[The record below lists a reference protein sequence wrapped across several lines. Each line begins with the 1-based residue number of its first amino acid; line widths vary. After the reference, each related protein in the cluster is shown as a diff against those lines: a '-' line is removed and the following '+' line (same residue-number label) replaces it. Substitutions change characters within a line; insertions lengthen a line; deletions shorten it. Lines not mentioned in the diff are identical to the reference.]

1 MSANPL
7 NPTQHPELELIQQL
21 WMSGLR
27 AKQIIAHLEANG
39 LPPIKEEALARYGQ
53 RNWNHLYKMEIGE
66 ELKINTITNM
76 MDALADEGLTVT
88 KVSIQKNESLGWER
102 DEEGVNH
109 QVLKPSVKQTLEV
122 RPNPTLQLEKAT
134 LAPIKITPLK
144 GVNRLPQK
152 ADNLKTAVSIPDI
165 QVGYFRTKTGELISL
180 HDEAAVNVT
189 LKMLQYLEASEHIDL
204 IVLQGDNLD
213 FPEFS
218 SHRSAPGF
226 IGNLQYAIDRYATI
240 LYAIRQ
246 ICPTAEIVHLNGN
259 HECLSTEAQAI
270 TPEGPKDYVDLSVG
284 DLVLS
289 ANDDLEPIWLPI
301 EEIYEKDFDGELI
314 QIGSNHSRSKLTVTP
329 GHRVVGLSANNKNK
343 WTEHLASEYATK
355 FIPTATKAQ
364 DREELDIL
372 DDEIRLAAWCL
383 TDSYRNNQGNW
394 YFYQSGEKVC
404 KIIEILDNLDISYA
418 SSIRKT
424 PPTEICGK
432 VLKSCQDSYN
442 ISINK
447 ADSKIIDNLVDKKYA
462 LPSWVWELSD
472 RQLRILI
479 KEWQF
484 TDGTTPT
491 RGTSIPIYCSSDL
504 RKDLQMLLIQ
514 RGYSATLHEYN
525 PGHWRINIVEN
536 KTTTKVE
543 KHLVKKVPYKGKVWC
558 LKVENERF
566 FAYEDGKPT
575 LTGNCRLIN
584 TAVDKMPGLAGLSRA
599 GETKPLLGIEYLCRF
614 DDVNVTHIE
623 DYPNGVHWANEGLRF
638 IHGSAVS
645 AAKGATSAKQLS
657 LGVSTVAG
665 HGHRAELVW
674 DRRMTKDGALQIFAG
689 SAGTLAK
696 INGEIPSS
704 KTGVN
709 PSGGL
714 PYRKGTETWQQG
726 IMIIH
731 YEHEGFNA
739 YPHIVPINEGEAYL
753 HGKRFQSS
761 VDSNGCDL

>member
-1 MSANPL
+1 MSNEELTPSE
-7 NPTQHPELELIQQL
+7 HPNLDEMREWWIEGKRASEIIRLLEEK
-21 WMSGLR
+21 GY
-27 AKQIIAHLEANG
+27 
-39 LPPIKEEALARYGQ
+39 PPVKVGSLGRYGQ
-53 RNWNHLYKMEIGE
+53 RNWTTEYRLRLEK
-66 ELKINTITNM
+66 ELKVDDLSEIV
-76 MDALADEGLTVT
+76 DALSDKGFSVT
-88 KVSIQKNESLGWER
+88 KVDIRRDESLGWEK

-109 QVLKPSVKQTLEV
+109 QVLKPTIKQHIEVKPSLSSVE
-122 RPNPTLQLEKAT
+122 RAT
-134 LAPIKITPLK
+134 LSPII
-144 GVNRLPQK
+144 VNHVNGLERFTRPSHIKL
-152 ADNLKTAVSIPDI
+152 AVSVPDMQI
-165 QVGYFRTKTGELISL
+165 GYFQATDGTVHSL
-180 HDEAAVNVT
+180 HDEAAFSVT
-189 LKMLQYLEASEHIDL
+189 LKL
-204 IVLQGDNLD
+204 IAYMQATEGVDTIIVQGDNLD
-213 FPEFS
+213 LPEFS

-226 IGNLQYAIDRYATI
+226 MGSLQQAINRNATAMSA
-240 LYAIRQ
+240 LRTVA
-246 ICPTAEIVHLNGN
+246 PEAEIVYIQGN

-329 GHRVVGLSANNKNK
+329 GHRVVGLSVNNKNK
-343 WTEHLASEYATK
+343 WTEHLAGEYVTK

-383 TDSYRNNQGNW
+383 TDSFRNNQGKW
-394 YFYQSGEKVC
+394 HFYQSEKKVY
-404 KIIEILDNLDISYA
+404 KIIEILDNLDISYI

-424 PPTEICGK
+424 LPTEICGK

-442 ISINK
+442 ISISK
-447 ADSKIIDNLVDKKYA
+447 ADSKIIDKIVDKKYA

-491 RGTSIPIYCSSDL
+491 SGTSIPIYCSSDL

-525 PGHWRINIVEN
+525 PGYWRINIVEN

-575 LTGNCRLIN
+575 LTGNCRIVNFL
-584 TAVDKMPGLAGLSRA
+584 TDRAPGLVGISRA
-599 GETKPLLGIEYLCRF
+599 NEDKAILGIDYLCRF
-614 DDVNVTHIE
+614 DESDITYIE
-623 DYPNGVHWANEGLRF
+623 DYPSGIHWINEGLRA
-638 IHGSAVS
+638 IHGHSVS
-645 AAKGATSAKQLS
+645 SGKGATSAKL
-657 LGVSTVAG
+657 LGAGVSTVIG
-665 HGHRAELVW
+665 HIHRQELVY
-674 DRRMTKDGALQIFAG
+674 DRVETRNEAKQIWAG
-689 SAGTLAK
+689 SAGCLAK
-696 INGEIPSS
+696 IDGQIPSYR
-704 KTGVN
+704 TGVN
-709 PSGGL
+709 PSGKQVV
-714 PYRKGTETWQQG
+714 RKGLEDWQQG
-726 IMIIH
+726 IMAIH
-731 YEHEGFNA
+731 YEHEGWNSQ
-739 YPHIVPINEGEAYL
+739 PSIIQIN
-753 HGKRFQSS
+753 
-761 VDSNGCDL
+761 NGVATYQGRVFKSDCDDKGNLDVI

>member
-1 MSANPL
+1 MSVKPL

-259 HECLSTEAQAI
+259 HESR
-270 TPEGPKDYVDLSVG
+270 
-284 DLVLS
+284 LV
-289 ANDDLEPIWLPI
+289 
-301 EEIYEKDFDGELI
+301 
-314 QIGSNHSRSKLTVTP
+314 
-329 GHRVVGLSANNKNK
+329 
-343 WTEHLASEYATK
+343 
-355 FIPTATKAQ
+355 
-364 DREELDIL
+364 
-372 DDEIRLAAWCL
+372 
-383 TDSYRNNQGNW
+383 
-394 YFYQSGEKVC
+394 
-404 KIIEILDNLDISYA
+404 
-418 SSIRKT
+418 
-424 PPTEICGK
+424 
-432 VLKSCQDSYN
+432 
-442 ISINK
+442 
-447 ADSKIIDNLVDKKYA
+447 
-462 LPSWVWELSD
+462 
-472 RQLRILI
+472 
-479 KEWQF
+479 
-484 TDGTTPT
+484 
-491 RGTSIPIYCSSDL
+491 
-504 RKDLQMLLIQ
+504 
-514 RGYSATLHEYN
+514 
-525 PGHWRINIVEN
+525 
-536 KTTTKVE
+536 
-543 KHLVKKVPYKGKVWC
+543 
-558 LKVENERF
+558 
-566 FAYEDGKPT
+566 
-575 LTGNCRLIN
+575 N
-584 TAVDKMPGLAGLSRA
+584 TAVDKMPGLVGLSRA

-645 AAKGATSAKQLS
+645 AAKGATSAKHLS

-665 HGHRAELVW
+665 HAHRAELVW

-726 IMIIH
+726 IMVIH

-739 YPHIVPINEGEAYL
+739 YPHIVPINEGGAYL